1 MHSFCNCEK
10 SKTADFLPGALRV
23 KKKIKKN
30 RQLYEIVYSVARLA
44 RSSFVSNGI
53 PFIKVA
59 GAMVYQ
65 NNIRVSIS
73 LLSLNELPIEIYA
86 VVKPKTIF
94 FFKLD
99 PCNVLAGTVTRFL
112 VRYIRKSKF
121 CLILTMLN
129 SVKFIFRG
137 LRVFSVTPFLVDVTF
152 LLLAE

>member
-1 MHSFCNCEK
+1 MHSFCNREK

-23 KKKIKKN
+23 KKKKEKRIDN
-30 RQLYEIVYSVARLA
+30 CTRLHTA
-44 RSSFVSNGI
+44 W
-53 PFIKVA
+53 
-59 GAMVYQ
+59 Q
-65 NNIRVSIS
+65 NLRTVLRVSVS

-99 PCNVLAGTVTRFL
+99 PCNVLARTVTRFL

-121 CLILTMLN
+121 CLILTKLN